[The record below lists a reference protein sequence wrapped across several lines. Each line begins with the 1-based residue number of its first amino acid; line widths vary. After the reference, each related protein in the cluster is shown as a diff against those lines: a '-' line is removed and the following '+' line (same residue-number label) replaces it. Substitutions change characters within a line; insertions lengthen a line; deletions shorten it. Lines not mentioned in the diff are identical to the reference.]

1 MDQTLGNMA
10 RTQRERVVLPNWAR
24 SAAAIVAGIVTIG
37 VLALGAD
44 ELTRRLAPEAF
55 DAKGFTDNAT
65 VLLAIALYTIA
76 ISALGGFLTA
86 LLSPVPSR
94 RRDVWI
100 LAALQT
106 VATGLAIT
114 LPFARPLTWF
124 RTASLALAPPSIAS
138 AGWLRP
144 RRRKSP
150 AM

>member
-10 RTQRERVVLPNWAR
+10 RIKRESVSLPNWAR

-86 LLSPVPSR
+86 LLSPVTSG

-106 VATGLAIT
+106 VATGLART
-114 LPFARPLTWF
+114 LRFHRRLPWFYAGTLGLPPL
-124 RTASLALAPPSIAS
+124 AIPPV
-138 AGWLRP
+138 G
-144 RRRKSP
+144 
-150 AM
+150 